1 MTSPNRYRLHIPLLL
16 VMAASISVSP
26 LMATAAPAP
35 MSGTTSAGRL
45 EADIRYAKSKVYPAL
60 VNIFVVFK
68 YYDSGRAHRDLAAG
82 SGVIVSAD
90 GYVITNYHVAA
101 HTTHIVCTLADH
113 RSFDATDIYNDS
125 LTDISVLK
133 LQLPTV
139 NGHKATVPY
148 ATFGDSNKL
157 KVGQFVIA
165 MGNPETLS
173 SSLTFG
179 VVSNTQRVFTNFT
192 GTRIESQQLDDGT
205 TTGLLTRWIQ
215 HDALILPGN
224 SGGPLVNLDGQVVGI
239 NELGGDGMGFAIPSA
254 IVRQDYH
261 QIRATGHIIRAELGM
276 LPVPVKKLGRT
287 TGTLVAAVLP
297 KSPAA
302 KAGLKP
308 GDVLLSVNGQP
319 TNTLFM
325 EQVPLLYQMV
335 SAMRPGTIAHLRV
348 ARAGRTLNLKAV
360 LGTMLPEVGHEQ
372 SITALGLS
380 VRAITPMMA
389 LQYHLDNTQG
399 ALVTGVRP
407 GFPVDSGQPKLGYHD
422 IIVSA
427 DGRPITNPD
436 ALAKFAAQNGH
447 KSIVLG
453 YIHQREHLLSVIK
466 MTNNTSADDDN
477 TELPHAWIG
486 IKTQVLIPEIAAAVH
501 APGKSGFLVTEVLP
515 YTDAAASGLRR
526 GDIITGLNDSPL
538 DATRLQDDQ
547 MLNQDV
553 ENLNVGDQASL
564 SVLRNG
570 VAMVVKVHLQATPTS
585 QSQAKTYR
593 QHFLECTVRNLT
605 IFDKSAHHWRKSQ
618 GGVLVSDITEG
629 GWASISGLNLDDLIL
644 SINGKEIS
652 NVAQFKTVINSVI
665 ARKPKVITLFVKRGY
680 LTDFVFVQ
688 PDWTGKSTT
697 SQEGK

>member
-1 MTSPNRYRLHIPLLL
+1 MTLSHRQCLRIPLFCALATYL
-16 VMAASISVSP
+16 AISPV
-26 LMATAAPAP
+26 LAAPPATRQ
-35 MSGTTSAGRL
+35 SGTATAGRL
-45 EADIRYAKSKVYPAL
+45 EASIRYAKSQVYPAL

-82 SGVIVSAD
+82 SGVIVSPD

-113 RSFDATDIYNDS
+113 RSYDATDLYNDA

-133 LQLPTV
+133 LQLPMIH
-139 NGHKATVPY
+139 GHKETVPY
-148 ATFGDSNKL
+148 AKFGDSNKL
-157 KVGQFVIA
+157 KVGQFVMA

-192 GTRIESQQLDDGT
+192 GTRIESEELDDGT
-205 TTGLLTRWIQ
+205 STGLLTRWIQ

-224 SGGPLVNLDGQVVGI
+224 SGGPLVDLSGHVVGI

-254 IVRQDYH
+254 IVREDYH
-261 QIRATGHIIRAELGM
+261 EIRASGHIVRAELGL

-308 GDVLLSVNGQP
+308 GDILLSINNHP
-319 TNTLFM
+319 TNTMFM
-325 EQVPLLYQMV
+325 EQVPLLYQLVANMH
-335 SAMRPGTIAHLRV
+335 PGAVAHLRV
-348 ARAGRTLNLKAV
+348 ARLGRILQLKAV
-360 LGTMLPEVGHEQ
+360 LGTMTSAVGKEE
-372 SITALGLS
+372 SIGPLGIS
-380 VRAITPMMA
+380 VRSITPMMA
-389 LQYHLDNTQG
+389 LQYHLESTKG
-399 ALVTGVRP
+399 AIVTGVRP

-422 IIVSA
+422 IITSV
-427 DGRPITNPD
+427 DGKEVATPA
-436 ALAKFAAQNGH
+436 ALAAFVAQNGK

-453 YIHQREHLLSVIK
+453 YIHQREHRMSVIK
-466 MTNNTSADDDN
+466 MTNNNTADNDN
-477 TELPHAWIG
+477 TELPHAWLG
-486 IKTQVLIPEIAAAVH
+486 IKTQVLIPQIATALREV
-501 APGKSGFLVTEVLP
+501 GKSGFLITEVLP
-515 YTDAAASGLRR
+515 YTDAANSGLKR
-526 GDIITGLNDSPL
+526 GDIITALNGAPL

-547 MLNQDV
+547 MLKQDI
-553 ENLNVGDQASL
+553 ENLNVGDEATL
-564 SVLRNG
+564 AILRNG
-570 VAMVVKVHLQATPTS
+570 TPQDIKVRLQATPTS
-585 QSQAKTYR
+585 ESQAKTYR

-605 IFDKSAHHWRKSQ
+605 IFDKSEHHWSKSQ

-644 SINGKEIS
+644 SVNGKPVA
-652 NVAQFKTVINSVI
+652 NVEQFKAVVNSVI
-665 ARKPKVITLFVKRGY
+665 AKKPPVITLFVKRGY

-688 PDWTGKSTT
+688 PDWTGKTQV